1 MISERT
7 KYQAET
13 QSVTISTA
21 NPNRNGTG
29 TITPIITGAGPQ
41 DYGTIIKRIIIKAT
55 GNTTSGMIRF
65 YLDSGGTPLLFTE
78 TPVTAVTKSASDH
91 SFSAVLDINLLL
103 ALDNTLSVSTEN
115 AETFIVTV
123 EGLGFYF

>member
-1 MISERT
+1 MISSRV
-7 KYQAET
+7 KYQTEN

-29 TITPIITGAGPQ
+29 TITPILTGAGPQ
-41 DYGTIIKRIIIKAT
+41 DYGTIVKRIIIKAT

-65 YLDSGGTPLLFTE
+65 YLDAGGSYYLFTE
-78 TPVTAVTKSASDH
+78 VPISAVTKSASDH
-91 SFSAVLDINLLL
+91 SFVTVLDIEFLLGL
-103 ALDNTLSVSTEN
+103 NQTLSVSTEK

-123 EGLGFYF
+123 EALGFYF